1 MELILSSISNIRAL
15 EVKYGRPQNSVRLL
29 AVSKKKSIKH
39 ILQAVNNGI
48 SHFGENY
55 AQEALEKIEMLKK
68 ERKLTWHFIGPIQSN
83 KAAKIAQNFDW
94 VQSLDREKIALKLNE
109 NRGSKHNALNICIQI
124 NLSGESTKSG
134 VAMDQADNLCGI
146 VEKLPNLNLRGLMA
160 IPAPESNFKIQREK
174 YRELSNKFNDL
185 KKIYPSIDVL
195 SIGMSNDYE
204 AAIAEG
210 STMVRLGTA
219 LFGARL

>member
-29 AVSKKKSIKH
+29 AVSKKKSVKH

-68 ERKLTWHFIGPIQSN
+68 ECKLTWHFIGPIQSN

-94 VQSLDREKIALKLNE
+94 VQSLDREKIAVKLNE
-109 NRGSKHNALNICIQI
+109 NRGGKHNALNICIQI

-134 VAMDQADNLCGI
+134 VAIDQADDLCGI

-210 STMVRLGTA
+210 STMIRLGTA
-219 LFGARL
+219 LFGARQ

>member
-55 AQEALEKIEMLKK
+55 AQEALEKMEMLKK
-68 ERKLTWHFIGPIQSN
+68 ECKLTWHFIGPIQSN

-160 IPAPESNFKIQREK
+160 IPAPESNFKIQREE

>member
-55 AQEALEKIEMLKK
+55 AQEALEKIKTLKGY
-68 ERKLTWHFIGPIQSN
+68 KLTWHYIGPIQSN

-94 VQSLDREKIALKLNE
+94 VQSLDREKIAVKLNE
-109 NRGSKHNALNICIQI
+109 NRGGKHNALNICIQV

-134 VAMDQADNLCGI
+134 VAINQAEDLCGV

-160 IPAPESNFKIQREK
+160 IPAPEPNFKLQREK
-174 YRELSNKFNDL
+174 YREISSKFNEL
-185 KKIYPSIDVL
+185 KKTYPSIDVL

-219 LFGARL
+219 LFGARQ

>member
-1 MELILSSISNIRAL
+1 MRDC
-15 EVKYGRPQNSVRLL
+15 R
-29 AVSKKKSIKH
+29 
-39 ILQAVNNGI
+39 
-48 SHFGENY
+48 
-55 AQEALEKIEMLKK
+55 
-68 ERKLTWHFIGPIQSN
+68 
-83 KAAKIAQNFDW
+83 KIAKFKFERSYGNSSSRVKF
-94 VQSLDREKIALKLNE
+94 
-109 NRGSKHNALNICIQI
+109 
-124 NLSGESTKSG
+124 ST
-134 VAMDQADNLCGI
+134 
-146 VEKLPNLNLRGLMA
+146 
-160 IPAPESNFKIQREK
+160 QREK

>member
-68 ERKLTWHFIGPIQSN
+68 ECKLTWHFIGPIQSN

-134 VAMDQADNLCGI
+134 VAIDQADDLCGI
-146 VEKLPNLNLRGLMA
+146 VEKLPNLN
-160 IPAPESNFKIQREK
+160 SNIIKGCNF
-174 YRELSNKFNDL
+174 L
-185 KKIYPSIDVL
+185 
-195 SIGMSNDYE
+195 
-204 AAIAEG
+204 
-210 STMVRLGTA
+210 
-219 LFGARL
+219 

>member
-1 MELILSSISNIRAL
+1 M
-15 EVKYGRPQNSVRLL
+15 
-29 AVSKKKSIKH
+29 
-39 ILQAVNNGI
+39 
-48 SHFGENY
+48 
-55 AQEALEKIEMLKK
+55 EMLKK
-68 ERKLTWHFIGPIQSN
+68 EYKLTWHYIGPIQSN

-94 VQSLDREKIALKLNE
+94 VQSLDREKIAVKLNE
-109 NRGSKHNALNICIQI
+109 NRGSKHNALNICIQV
-124 NLSGESTKSG
+124 NVSEESTKSG
-134 VAMDQADNLCGI
+134 VAINQADDLCGI
-146 VEKLPNLNLRGLMA
+146 VENLPNLNLRGLMA
-160 IPAPESNFKIQREK
+160 IPAPESNFQIQREK